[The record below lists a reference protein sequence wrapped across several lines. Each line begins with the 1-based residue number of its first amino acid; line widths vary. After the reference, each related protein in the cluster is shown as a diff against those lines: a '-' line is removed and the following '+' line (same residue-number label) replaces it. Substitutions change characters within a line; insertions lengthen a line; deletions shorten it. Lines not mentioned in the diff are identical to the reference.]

1 MTNPDMMTN
10 MVKQGV
16 GGFLPQVC
24 GMVYMRWHS
33 KRATLHASPVCNP
46 RLVMTTF

>member
-16 GGFLPQVC
+16 GGFLPQVKPDVC
-24 GMVYMRWHS
+24 YGAYALAQQTW
-33 KRATLHASPVCNP
+33 SPIRVQG
-46 RLVMTTF
+46 L